1 MNLKNI
7 FSRYPIITVYLF
19 GSRGRADENT
29 ESDYDFGVLLHPEI
43 NPSKYSEIKF
53 SLIRELLRHLKKP
66 VDVIIMNQRNIPLSL
81 KFRILKEGRIIYEDN
96 ELIRSRFEKNILSL
110 YLDRRYYFQRHINE
124 VLKNI
129 ATGGLLDR

>member
-19 GSRGRADENT
+19 GSRGRTDENT
-29 ESDYDFGVLLHPEI
+29 ESDYDFGILLNPEI